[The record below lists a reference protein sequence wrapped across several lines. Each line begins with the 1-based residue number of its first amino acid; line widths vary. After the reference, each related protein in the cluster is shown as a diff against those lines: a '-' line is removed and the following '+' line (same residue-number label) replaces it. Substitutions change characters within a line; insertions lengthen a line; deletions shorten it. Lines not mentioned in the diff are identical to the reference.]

1 MSFRQVGLG
10 TEIRF
15 TFLSGSPVL
24 YTVIKDG
31 VVSSLV
37 VEILPIMGTSA
48 FSASFIPIE
57 TGIYDLIVEN
67 VLIGSAEVVASDVFT
82 FLRNLEDQAFGGWE
96 WDKTTKVMTIYRQ
109 DGSTLGTYE
118 SDDTL
123 ELAYSRQTI
132 SPPPP

>member
-1 MSFRQVGLG
+1 MSIKQIGLG
-10 TEIRF
+10 SEVRF
-15 TFLSGSPVL
+15 TLSASPTSLV
-24 YTVIKDG
+24 VIKDG
-31 VVSSLV
+31 VLATPS
-37 VEILPIMGTSA
+37 VETLPIMSTTLFSTA
-48 FSASFIPIE
+48 FTPVE
-57 TGIYDLIVEN
+57 TGTYDV
-67 VLIGSAEVVASDVFT
+67 VADGVVIGSAEVVTKDVFS

-132 SPPPP
+132 TP